1 MSDPFNTEDG
11 QTPLTADDR
20 LGLIPGHIQT
30 RGELD
35 ELEGANINTARRWI
49 AGRRSINALSVD
61 QMREVHRQMFDQV
74 WTWAGE
80 FTQEADRGLGLPTHD
95 IPSALQMLVDDIA
108 YQLEHANPESAELL
122 ANYHHRLTYI
132 HPFPN
137 GNGRWARLMTDL
149 LGRRIDAP
157 TIEWG
162 GRQADDD
169 LHQVGAQMRE
179 AYIAA
184 LRVAD
189 GHDLDPLIN
198 LIRDRSAAS

>member
-1 MSDPFNTEDG
+1 MADPFNTEDG
-11 QTPLTADDR
+11 QTSLTADDR

-35 ELEGANINTARRWI
+35 ELEAANIDAAREWI

-61 QMREVHRQMFDQV
+61 QMCDVHRHMFDQV

-80 FTQEADRGLGLPTHD
+80 FTQQSERSLGLPAYE
-95 IPSALQMLVDDIA
+95 IAPALQTLVGDLA
-108 YQLEHANPESAELL
+108 YQLEHANPEPVEVL
-122 ANYHHRLTYI
+122 ANYHHRLTLI

-149 LGRRIDAP
+149 LGRQIDAP

-162 GRQADDD
+162 GPRPRHD
-169 LHQVGAQMRE
+169 LHQGRAQMRE

-184 LRVAD
+184 LRAAD
-189 GHDLDPLIN
+189 GYDPDPLTN
-198 LIRDRSAAS
+198 LLRDWSEG